1 MSEENTTATTEAVSE
16 SPAKESDQNS
26 SIDSHIAESKKYRK
40 RAQEA
45 EARAAMLEKKIAN
58 AEKEKLEKKE
68 EYKTLYE
75 QSISKLESLEANAN
89 KWSKYEEAKRNSLL
103 EMHPEEDRES
113 LSSLNLETLE
123 YVTNKINEK
132 KPNAPEAIGVARK
145 SDPDLKLTDFA
156 NMTKKEK
163 QEKWQ
168 TYMKQYKK

>member
-1 MSEENTTATTEAVSE
+1 MSEENTTATTETVSE
-16 SPAKESDQNS
+16 SPAKENEQNS
-26 SIDSHIAESKKYRK
+26 SVDSHIAESKKYRK

-45 EARAAMLEKKIAN
+45 EARAAHLEKKIAN

-75 QSISKLESLEANAN
+75 QSTAKLESLEANAD

-103 EMHPEEDRES
+103 EMHPEEDREG
-113 LSSLNLETLE
+113 LSELNLETLE
-123 YVTNKINEK
+123 YVTNKINDK

-145 SDPDLKLTDFA
+145 SEPEVKLGDFA

-163 QEKWQ
+163 QEKWGAF
-168 TYMKQYKK
+168 MKQYKK